1 MSLVLNACRNY
12 TLKINIEIY
21 SYHVKQKLIRSII
34 TFKIPF
40 YFQSD
45 MYVEHLTLYV

>member
-21 SYHVKQKLIRSII
+21 SYNVEQS
-34 TFKIPF
+34 TFKIPL

>member
-21 SYHVKQKLIRSII
+21 SYHVEQN
-34 TFKIPF
+34 KIPL

-45 MYVEHLTLYV
+45 MYVEHLTFYV

>member
-21 SYHVKQKLIRSII
+21 SYHVKQKVVRSIKLI
-34 TFKIPF
+34 GLLFIDPMKCKINK
-40 YFQSD
+40 YKKQ
-45 MYVEHLTLYV
+45 V

>member
-1 MSLVLNACRNY
+1 MSLVLNACRNF

-21 SYHVKQKLIRSII
+21 SYHVKQKLVRSIHL
-34 TFKIPF
+34 